1 MSARDLAFL
10 ARRHLDAAI
19 LARETGWRDH
29 ARMHMRLRARAL
41 RRLRSLNPHK
51 KGTR

>member
-1 MSARDLAFL
+1 MSTRDLAFM

-19 LARETGWRDH
+19 LARETGWHDH

-41 RRLRSLNPHK
+41 RRLRRLHK
-51 KGTR
+51 KGIR